1 MRAIALGFALGAA
14 WLQTQVVLPE
24 FRWLWLAPLLFLLAA
39 WWPRRGSW
47 RLWRAVPWLLLAA
60 YAGFFYASWRAELRL
75 SEILPRAWEGRDIV
89 LQGRVLGLPEAMPR
103 GQRFVFQVQRVLSP
117 GARVPER
124 LMLNRYLD
132 DATTVLM
139 PLHGGDCLRLSA
151 RLFRPHGNVN
161 PHGFDYE
168 GWLLERGIRATGHV
182 VAEPVAAE
190 ACTGKPRAALDRL
203 REALRSRL
211 LTALHDRPYAG
222 VAVALAVGD
231 QNAIPDSQWTLFRHT
246 GVTHLM
252 SISGLHVTL
261 FSVLVYGLVQFF
273 WRRLPALALRLP
285 AQKAG
290 IGLGLVAAV
299 IYVALAGFG
308 IPAQR
313 TLFMLAVAALALLF
327 DRAVSASRI
336 LALALFVVV
345 LLDPWAALSPGFW
358 LSFGAVAALM
368 LGGQGRLGRD
378 APWRAWLAAQAA
390 VTLVLLP
397 GLLLIFHEASLVSP
411 LANAFAIPL
420 VSWLVVPL
428 VLLASLLPWDGLA
441 DLAHALIAL
450 VMQGLTWLDALP
462 QPVWHGAE
470 PSVAALVLA
479 LIGALIMIL
488 PRGLSARWLGAVLFL
503 PLLLPRLDR
512 PDQGEVWLDVLDV
525 GQGLAAVVRT
535 TEHAL
540 VFDAGPRYVS
550 GEDAGGRIVAPYLYA
565 EGIAK
570 LDGLIVSHDDS
581 DHSGGALSLLAS
593 HTPRWTA
600 ASFVGLPSETV
611 SPIGQAVLRYAPG
624 LRPCLAGQQWDWD
637 GVHFELLHPT
647 PEHYVNRNYRDNDR
661 GCVLKISSRFGSAL
675 IPADIERLGEM
686 SLLERVPGRLQADVL
701 IAPHH
706 GSATSSTPAF
716 LAAVNPHWIVIPVGH
731 RNRFGH
737 PKPEVVRRYLDS
749 GAQVLRTDRNGAV
762 LLRFQVRGLQL
773 GEARVRQARYWHAGD

>member
-14 WLQTQVVLPE
+14 WLQTQATLPE

-39 WWPRRGSW
+39 WWPKQGPWRRA
-47 RLWRAVPWLLLAA
+47 RAIPGLMLAL

-75 SEILPRAWEGRDIV
+75 AESLPPAWEGRDIV
-89 LQGRVLGLPEAMPR
+89 LQGRVLGLPEAVPR
-103 GQRFVFQVQRVLSP
+103 GQRFVFHVQQVLSP
-117 GARVPER
+117 GAHTPER
-124 LMLNRYLD
+124 LMLNRYIVD
-132 DATTVLM
+132 TTATVI
-139 PLHGGDCLRLSA
+139 PLHGGDCLRLGA

-168 GWLLERGIRATGHV
+168 GWLLERGIRASGHV

-211 LTALHDRPYAG
+211 LAALHERPYAG

-261 FSVLVYGLVQFF
+261 FSVLVYGLVQFV
-273 WRRLPALALRLP
+273 WRRVSALALRFP

-290 IGLGLVAAV
+290 IGLGLVAAT

-313 TLFMLAVAALALLF
+313 TLFMLAVAVLALLF
-327 DRAVSASRI
+327 DRAIVASRI

-358 LSFGAVAALM
+358 LSFAAVAALM

-378 APWRAWLAAQAA
+378 AAWRAWLAAQGA
-390 VTLVLLP
+390 VTLALLP
-397 GLLLIFHEASLVSP
+397 VLLLIFHEASLVAP
-411 LANAFAIPL
+411 VANAFAIPL

-428 VLLASLLPWDGLA
+428 VLSAALLPWAGLA
-441 DLAHALIAL
+441 DSAHALIAV
-450 VMQGLTWLDALP
+450 VMHGLTWLDAWP

-470 PSVAALVLA
+470 PSVAALSLA
-479 LIGALIMIL
+479 LIGALVLIL
-488 PRGLSARWLGAVLFL
+488 PRGLAGRWLGVVLFL
-503 PLLLPRLDR
+503 PLLLPRLER
-512 PDQGEVWLDVLDV
+512 PEQGEVWLDVLDV
-525 GQGLAAVVRT
+525 GQGLAAVART
-535 TEHAL
+535 AGHAL
-540 VFDAGPRYVS
+540 VFDTGPRYTS

-565 EGIAK
+565 EGIAQ

-581 DHSGGALSLLAS
+581 DHSGGALSLAAS
-593 HTPRWTA
+593 HTPGWTA

-611 SPIGQAVLRYAPG
+611 SPIGQAVLRHAPN

-661 GCVLKISSRFGSAL
+661 GCVLKITSRYGSAL

-686 SLLERVPGRLQADVL
+686 SLLERLPARLQADVL

-706 GSATSSTPAF
+706 GSGTSSTPAF
-716 LAAVNPHWIVIPVGH
+716 LAAVNPRWIVIPVGH

-737 PKPEVVRRYLDS
+737 PKPEVVRRYWAS
-749 GAQVLRTDRNGAV
+749 GAQVLRTDRDGAL
-762 LLRFQVRGLQL
+762 LLRFQARGLQWV
-773 GEARVRQARYWHAGD
+773 GARAVQARYWQEDR